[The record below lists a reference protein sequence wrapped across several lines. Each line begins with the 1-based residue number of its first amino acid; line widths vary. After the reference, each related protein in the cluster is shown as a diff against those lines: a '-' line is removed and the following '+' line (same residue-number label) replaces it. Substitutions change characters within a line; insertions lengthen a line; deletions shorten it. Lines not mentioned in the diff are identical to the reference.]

1 VSLAGTFPLGLYK
14 EIAINNSSG
23 VKKLNARESSRSV
36 LCVPGYGNNVYT
48 LMKGVGH
55 FPS

>member
-1 VSLAGTFPLGLYK
+1 MPIVLYK